1 MIIVEQI
8 PDHPGLVRRYSDEG
22 KLLLQEQTG
31 AVYAEAVDVE
41 TSPYTYT
48 ETDAPAEDIDDAEAL
63 NILLGR
69 DGNEP

>member
-1 MIIVEQI
+1 MIIVEPI
-8 PDHPGLVRRYSDEG
+8 TDHPGLVKRYSDEG

-41 TSPYTYT
+41 DAPYTYV
-48 ETDAPAEDIDDAEAL
+48 ETDAPAEDIDDTEAL

-69 DGNEP
+69 DGQ